1 MKSAIREGD
10 FKLYQHAQ
18 AGSYELY
25 RLSKDG
31 ARQDIEE
38 NINLINDPEYAEL
51 TKGLTSK
58 LNADLKAHNAQG
70 PYLNPTH
77 KGNTLQAA
85 TITSSTLSGQ
95 QASLS
100 IDPKGPAIAKA
111 YVIYLPSTDAPQ
123 KKHRNETGI
132 DTTAPQIRVKYPAE
146 IKDKGYSVTA
156 TIPEGITTYRF
167 ILVDEHN
174 FLIYGEEQP

>member
-1 MKSAIREGD
+1 MKSSIRQGD

-25 RLSKDG
+25 RLYQDG
-31 ARQDIEE
+31 TRNDLEE
-38 NINLINDPEYAEL
+38 MHNVIDDPQYAEL
-51 TKGLTSK
+51 VKGLKSQ

-70 PYLNPTH
+70 PYLNPTF
-77 KGNTLQAA
+77 KDNPLPAA
-85 TITSSTLSGQ
+85 TITSSTLAGK

-100 IDPKGPAIAKA
+100 IQPKGPAIAQA
-111 YVIYLPSTDAPQ
+111 YVIYLPSPGSDQ

-132 DTTAPQIRVKYPAE
+132 DPTAPQIRVKYPAE

-156 TIPEGITTYRF
+156 TIPKGITRYRF
-167 ILVDEHN
+167 ILIDEHK
-174 FLIYGEEQP
+174 FLIYGEEGP